1 MSRTPHAFIFDMDG
15 VLIDSERPAL
25 RLLQQMLAEA
35 GVQRDADALLSV
47 CGRPAGYMDAF
58 LGACFEHDEAAVER
72 FLRAYHEGKL
82 TQLARGAVRVF
93 PRTHELLTA
102 LRRSGTKLA
111 VATSTHRELA
121 YRRLEHHDL
130 VAPFDRIVTGDQV
143 THGKPAPD
151 IFLRAAEVLGV
162 EAGRCAVVED
172 SVVGV
177 AAGRSAGMTVYAIAM
192 TFPSDD
198 LAEAH
203 RVFADMAALEAFVV
217 SELAPEA
224 SRPRR

>member
-1 MSRTPHAFIFDMDG
+1 MDG
-15 VLIDSERPAL
+15 VLIDSERPSL
-25 RLLQQMLAEA
+25 RLLQQMLADA
-35 GVQRDADALLSV
+35 GVQRDAAALLSV
-47 CGRPAGYMDAF
+47 CGRPAGFMASF
-58 LGACFEHDEAAVER
+58 LGECFEHDEAAVER
-72 FLRAYHEGKL
+72 FLHAYHEGKL
-82 TQLARGAVRVF
+82 TQLASGAVRVF
-93 PRTHELLTA
+93 PRTHELLRA

-111 VATSTHRELA
+111 VATSTLRELA

-130 VAPFDRIVTGDQV
+130 VAHVDRIVTGDQV

-151 IFLRAAEVLGV
+151 IFLRAAEALGV
-162 EAGRCAVVED
+162 EPSRCVVIED

-192 TFPSDD
+192 TFPAED

-203 RVFADMAALEAFVV
+203 RVFADMAALEAHVV
-217 SELAPEA
+217 SELEPEA